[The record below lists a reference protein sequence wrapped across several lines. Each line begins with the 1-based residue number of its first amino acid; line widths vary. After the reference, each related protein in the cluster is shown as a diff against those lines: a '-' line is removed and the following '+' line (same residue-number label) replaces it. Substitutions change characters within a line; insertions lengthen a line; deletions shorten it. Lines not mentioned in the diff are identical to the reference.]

1 MAILAENTELPTV
14 PPAIPSVPVWRFSVT
29 QYHEMLRA
37 GILAEDDPVELLD
50 GWLVSKMIKNPQHR
64 LATELVRE
72 VLDGMTP
79 QGWHVNSQEPITLS
93 ASEPEPDVSIIRGSR
108 REYLDRHPVP
118 ADIGL
123 VVEIADASL
132 SRDKVLKKSL
142 YAQAG
147 IPVYWIVNLVERC
160 VEVYT
165 DPSAQGRDSDY
176 RTRRDYASSD
186 EIPVVLE
193 TREIARVPVRDLL
206 P

>member
-1 MAILAENTELPTV
+1 MAILTRNTDFPAG
-14 PPAIPSVPVWRFSVT
+14 PPAIPSVPVWRFSVA
-29 QYHEMLRA
+29 QYHEILRA
-37 GILAEDDPVELLD
+37 GILTENDPVELLD
-50 GWLVSKMIKNPQHR
+50 GWLVSKMVKNPLHR
-64 LATELVRE
+64 AATRLVRAALE
-72 VLDGMTP
+72 GVAP
-79 QGWHVNSQEPITLS
+79 QGWYVDSQEPITLS
-93 ASEPEPDVSIIRGSR
+93 ASEPEPDVAVIRGHTR
-108 REYLDRHPVP
+108 QYLDRHPGPRDV
-118 ADIGL
+118 GL

-132 SRDKVLKKSL
+132 SRDQVLKKSL

-165 DPSAQGRDSDY
+165 DPSAQERDSDY
-176 RTRRDYASSD
+176 RTRRDYVSSD